1 MKLVLIAGLILA
13 LPAIA
18 VAKTSEQKKKAKAKQ
33 HAQNATQLF
42 EAKSYELALVEFK
55 KAYELFPVPGLL
67 FNMGQC
73 NLFLGDHATA
83 IEQFEKFLSLKPDTP
98 YRKDVERLIA
108 EAQGEIEEQR
118 RAEEEER
125 EKELARQRPPP
136 PPPPIEPPPAIV
148 EPPPPAPEEESSPVY
163 ASWWFWTI
171 IGGVAVA
178 GGTAIAVVAT
188 RDDPTTVLP
197 MGDLGVLDR
206 R

>member
-33 HAQNATQLF
+33 HAQNAAQLF

-55 KAYELFPVPGLL
+55 KAYDLFPVPGLL

-136 PPPPIEPPPAIV
+136 PPPIEPPPAIV

-163 ASWWFWTI
+163 TSWWFWTI

-188 RDDPTTVLP
+188 RDDSTTVLP